1 MTLRIAYLTSQY
13 PATSHTFIRREV
25 SALRAAGMDLQ
36 TFSVRA
42 PGAAELKSATDQQEA
57 AQTFTLLR
65 QSPAAFA
72 RAHLGELLRRPGR
85 YLRTLLLAMRHRAP
99 GLKPALLSLAHFAEA
114 ILLTAELRRRGID
127 HLHNHFANSGATVGL
142 LASRQ
147 AGIRWSFTIHGIS
160 EFDYPAGL
168 LLGDKIAAA
177 SFVACVSYFGR
188 AQAYRLVESA
198 EWSKLSVVRC
208 GLELDQLPEVQQG
221 ARARTRLILVGRLSA
236 EKGIAGLL
244 EALAM
249 LAPTERPDL
258 AIVGDGPLRAELDIM
273 VARLG
278 LGEVVTF
285 LGRLPEAETLA
296 AIAGSDALV
305 LPSFMEGLPIVLM
318 EAMAL
323 GKPVIA
329 TRVAGIPELV
339 RDGENGLLFTPSDW
353 AALADKIAA
362 LAADDALRQ
371 RFGSAGKETIAAE
384 FDIRQSA
391 ARLLRLFD
399 QAARS
404 DSSFSAPP
412 TGPVSDTSGSST
424 TDTAAAEPMLQG

>member
-1 MTLRIAYLTSQY
+1 MSKTIDYYFPPHRPWTYLGHARFAAIA
-13 PATSHTFIRREV
+13 
-25 SALRAAGMDLQ
+25 AA
-36 TFSVRA
+36 A
-42 PGAAELKSATDQQEA
+42 
-57 AQTFTLLR
+57 
-65 QSPAAFA
+65 
-72 RAHLGELLRRPGR
+72 
-85 YLRTLLLAMRHRAP
+85 
-99 GLKPALLSLAHFAEA
+99 
-114 ILLTAELRRRGID
+114 
-127 HLHNHFANSGATVGL
+127 GATVRVRPVDMGSIFPVSGGL
-142 LASRQ
+142 
-147 AGIRWSFTIHGIS
+147 
-160 EFDYPAGL
+160 P
-168 LLGDKIAAA
+168 LGK
-177 SFVACVSYFGR
+177 R
-188 AQAYRLVESA
+188 APQRQAYRLVDSHM
-198 EWSKLSVVRC
+198 WNKLSVVRC
-208 GLELDQLPEVQQG
+208 GLELDQLPQVQHG
-221 ARARTRLILVGRLSA
+221 AGARTRLILVGRLSG

-249 LAPTERPDL
+249 LAPTQRPDL

-285 LGRLPEAETLA
+285 LGRLPEAETRA
-296 AIAGSDALV
+296 AIADSDALV

-339 RDGENGLLFTPSDW
+339 RDGQNGLLFTPSDW
-353 AALADKIAA
+353 PELADKIAA
-362 LAADDALRQ
+362 LTADDALRQ
-371 RFGSAGKETIAAE
+371 QFGTAGKETIAAE

-412 TGPVSDTSGSST
+412 IAPVSDTSGSST
-424 TDTAAAEPMLQG
+424 TGRAAAEPVPRS

>member
-1 MTLRIAYLTSQY
+1 MTLRLAYLTSQY

-25 SALRAAGMDLQ
+25 SALRIAGLDLQ

-42 PGAAELKSATDQQEA
+42 PGTAELKSAIDQREA
-57 AQTFTLLR
+57 AQTFTLLG
-65 QSPAAFA
+65 QSPVAFA
-72 RAHLGELLRRPGR
+72 RAHLGELLQRPGR
-85 YLRTLLLAMRHRAP
+85 YIRTLLLALRHRAP
-99 GLKPALLSLAHFAEA
+99 GVKPALLSLAHFTEA
-114 ILLTAELRRRGID
+114 ILLAAELRRRGID

-147 AGIRWSFTIHGIS
+147 ANIRWSFTIHGIS

-168 LLGDKIAAA
+168 LLGEKITAA
-177 SFVACVSYFGR
+177 SFIACVSYFGR
-188 AQAYRLVESA
+188 AQAYRLVDSQ
-198 EWSKLSVVRC
+198 EWDKLTVVRC
-208 GLELDQLPEVQQG
+208 GLELDQLPEAEPG
-221 ARARTRLILVGRLSA
+221 AETRMRMILVGRLSA

-249 LAPTERPDL
+249 LEPAQRPEL
-258 AIVGDGPLRAELDIM
+258 TIVGDGPLRAELDAL
-273 VARLG
+273 VARLA
-278 LGEVVTF
+278 LDDNVAF

-296 AIAGSDALV
+296 AIARSDALV

-339 RDGENGLLFTPSDW
+339 SDGENGLLFTPSNW
-353 AALADKIAA
+353 PELAEKIAR
-362 LAADDALRQ
+362 LATDLLLQQ
-371 RFGSAGKETIAAE
+371 RLGTAGQATIAAK
-384 FDIRQSA
+384 FDIKQSA
-391 ARLLRLFD
+391 EILLRLFH

-404 DSSFSAPP
+404 DPSSLAPP
-412 TGPVSDTSGSST
+412 NAPVSDTSGSST
-424 TDTAAAEPMLQG
+424 AGRAAAESMLQG